1 MNALSNQQISRSAYR
16 IIMLVLLAVLFLAV
30 NLFSNIVFRSARID
44 LTENRLYTLSE
55 GTGEVVAK
63 IEEPIT
69 LRFFYSEQLAND
81 YPRIRT
87 YASHVR
93 DLLEEIRNRSDG
105 QLRLEVIEPEPF
117 SEQEDLAMS
126 LGLKGAP
133 TAQGDIIYFGLVG
146 TNSVDGLEAIPFFTD
161 EREQYLE
168 YDIARMIQN
177 LSRPARPVL
186 GIVTNLPLDTGTGGL
201 MSAMRG
207 ESLPFMIY
215 EELRNRFELEYL
227 EQQFKTVPSKVDVL
241 MIAHPRELD
250 EATLYAVDQFVMRGG
265 RVLAFIDP
273 HSEVSLTAGPD
284 GQPIRGYTE
293 SSNLEPLL
301 KSWGVNYDPTKIV
314 GDRGIAQRVQTGLDA
329 RRQES
334 DYVIWLAVQRDNVD
348 AEDIVTADVMR
359 LNLGTVGALAPSA
372 DATTQFTPLVR
383 SSDDAQLYDLD
394 YVKSGPRPDDLLRRF
409 EPTGE
414 SYVIAARL
422 SGPVASAFDGPPG
435 AGASADEDDKGSRSP
450 ADPAPHLAQSE
461 GDANIILFA
470 DSDIFDDRF
479 WVQTQSY
486 LGERVAQPIADNASF
501 IVSAID
507 NLMGSNE
514 LISLRAR
521 AKIDRPFTVVDELRR
536 TAERRFLA
544 EQEALERRIAE
555 TERRLTELQTQGPA
569 DAGMPDGAAAEA
581 HVENEIQA
589 FRAELLDSRKKLRDV
604 QRNLRR
610 EIDGLG
616 ARLRF
621 VNVGLIPLLIAVV
634 AIGAAF
640 VRYRRRK
647 ARVEKGA

>member
-55 GTGEVVAK
+55 GTGEVVGQ
-63 IEEPIT
+63 IEETIT
-69 LRFFYSEQLAND
+69 LRFFYSERLAND

-87 YASHVR
+87 YATHVR
-93 DLLEEIRNRSDG
+93 DLLEEIRNRSNG

-133 TAQGDIIYFGLVG
+133 TAGGDIIYFGLVG
-146 TNSVDGLEAIPFFTD
+146 TNAVDGLEAIPFFTD

-177 LSRPARPVL
+177 LSRPTRPVL

-215 EELRNRFELEYL
+215 EELRDRFELEYL
-227 EQQFKTVPSKVDVL
+227 EQQFQVVPEKVEVL

-250 EATLYAVDQFVMRGG
+250 PATLYAVDQFVMRGG

-284 GQPIRGYTE
+284 GQPIRGYSE
-293 SSNLEPLL
+293 ASNLEPLL
-301 KSWGVNYDPTKIV
+301 KSWGVDYDPTKIV
-314 GDRGIAQRVQTGLDA
+314 GDRGLAQRVQTGLDA

-359 LNLGTVGALAPSA
+359 LNLGTVGALAPSEG
-372 DATTQFTPLVR
+372 ATTHFTPLVR

-409 EPTGE
+409 EPTGAR
-414 SYVIAARL
+414 YVIAARL
-422 SGPVASAFDGPPG
+422 SGPVTSAFDGPPDVELEAPEG
-435 AGASADEDDKGSRSP
+435 AASPRRSLSKP
-450 ADPAPHLAQSE
+450 GPHLARSE
-461 GDANIILFA
+461 GEANIILFA

-501 IVSAID
+501 VVSAID

-521 AKIDRPFTVVDELRR
+521 ARIDRPFTVVDDLRR

-544 EQEALERRIAE
+544 EQEALERRISE
-555 TERRLTELQTQGPA
+555 TERRLIELQTEGA
-569 DAGMPDGAAAEA
+569 AGLPEDAAAEA
-581 HVENEIQA
+581 RVETEIQA

-616 ARLRF
+616 AQLRF
-621 VNVGLIPLLIAVV
+621 INVGLVPLLIAVI
-634 AIGAAF
+634 ALGAAIL
-640 VRYRRRK
+640 RYRRRK
-647 ARVEKGA
+647 ARAEKGA

>member
-1 MNALSNQQISRSAYR
+1 MFNQQISRSAYR
-16 IIMLVLLAVLFLAV
+16 IVMLVLLAVLFLAV

-55 GTGEVVAK
+55 GTAQVVAQ

-69 LRFFYSEQLAND
+69 LRFFYSERLAND

-87 YASHVR
+87 YATHVR
-93 DLLEEIRNRSDG
+93 DLLEEVRNRSDG
-105 QLRLEVIEPEPF
+105 RLRLEVIEPEPF

-168 YDIARMIQN
+168 YDVARMVQN

-227 EQQFKTVPSKVDVL
+227 EQQFKAVPNKVDVL

-250 EATLYAVDQFVMRGG
+250 EPTLYAVDQFVMRGG

-293 SSNLEPLL
+293 ASNLEPLL
-301 KSWGVNYDPTKIV
+301 KSWGVDYDPTKIV
-314 GDRGIAQRVQTGLDA
+314 GDRRNAQRVQTGLDA

-334 DYVIWLAVQRDNVD
+334 DYVIWLAVPRDNVD

-359 LNLGTVGALAPSA
+359 LNLGTVGALAPSE
-372 DATTQFTPLVR
+372 DATTVFTPLVR

-435 AGASADEDDKGSRSP
+435 ATAPDGDDSTAGP
-450 ADPAPHLAQSE
+450 AHLAQSE

-501 IVSAID
+501 VVSAID

-521 AKIDRPFTVVDELRR
+521 ARIDRPFVVVDELRR
-536 TAERRFLA
+536 VAERRFLA

-555 TERRLTELQTQGPA
+555 TERRLTELQTQGSA
-569 DAGMPDGAAAEA
+569 DVAGLSDGAAAEA
-581 HVENEIQA
+581 RVESEIQT

-621 VNVGLIPLLIAVV
+621 INVGLVPILIAIL
-634 AIGAAF
+634 ALGAA
-640 VRYRRRK
+640 VLRYRRRK

>member
-1 MNALSNQQISRSAYR
+1 MFNQQISRSAYR
-16 IIMLVLLAVLFLAV
+16 IVMLVLLAVLFLAV

-55 GTGEVVAK
+55 GTAQVVAQLD
-63 IEEPIT
+63 EPIT
-69 LRFFYSEQLAND
+69 LRFFYSERLAND

-87 YASHVR
+87 YATHVR
-93 DLLEEIRNRSDG
+93 DLLEEVRNRSDG
-105 QLRLEVIEPEPF
+105 MLRLEVIEPEPF

-168 YDIARMIQN
+168 YDVARMIQN

-227 EQQFKTVPSKVDVL
+227 EQQFKAVPSKVDVL

-250 EATLYAVDQFVMRGG
+250 EPTLYAVDQFVMRGG

-293 SSNLEPLL
+293 ASNLEPLL
-301 KSWGVNYDPTKIV
+301 KSWGVDYDPTKIV
-314 GDRGIAQRVQTGLDA
+314 GDRRLAQRVQTGLDA

-334 DYVIWLAVQRDNVD
+334 DYVIWLAVPRDNVD

-359 LNLGTVGALAPSA
+359 LNLGTVGALAPSEG
-372 DATTQFTPLVR
+372 ATTVFTPLVR

-409 EPTGE
+409 EPTGV
-414 SYVIAARL
+414 SYVVAARL
-422 SGPVASAFDGPPG
+422 SGPIASAFEGPPG
-435 AGASADEDDKGSRSP
+435 SLDPDEGGSVAGSA
-450 ADPAPHLAQSE
+450 AHLAQSE

-501 IVSAID
+501 VVSAID

-521 AKIDRPFTVVDELRR
+521 ARIDRPFVVVDDLRR
-536 TAERRFLA
+536 AAERRFLA

-555 TERRLTELQTQGPA
+555 TERRLTELQTQGP
-569 DAGMPDGAAAEA
+569 DAAGLLDGAAAEA

-589 FRAELLDSRKKLRDV
+589 FRAELLDSRRKLRDV

-616 ARLRF
+616 AQLRF
-621 VNVGLIPLLIAVV
+621 INVGLVPILIAIV
-634 AIGAAF
+634 ALGAAIL
-640 VRYRRRK
+640 RYRRRK

>member
-1 MNALSNQQISRSAYR
+1 MTGMFNQQISRSAYR
-16 IIMLVLLAVLFLAV
+16 IVMLVLLAVLFLAV

-55 GTGEVVAK
+55 GTGEVVGQ

-69 LRFFYSEQLAND
+69 LRFFYSERLAND

-87 YASHVR
+87 YATHVR
-93 DLLEEIRNRSDG
+93 DLLEEIRNRSNG

-133 TAQGDIIYFGLVG
+133 TAGGDIIYFGLVG
-146 TNSVDGLEAIPFFTD
+146 TNAVDGLEAIPFFTD

-177 LSRPARPVL
+177 LSRPTRPVL

-215 EELRNRFELEYL
+215 EELRDRFELEYL
-227 EQQFKTVPSKVDVL
+227 EQQFQVVPEKVEVL

-250 EATLYAVDQFVMRGG
+250 PATLYAVDQFVMRGG

-284 GQPIRGYTE
+284 GQPIRGYSE
-293 SSNLEPLL
+293 ASNLEPLL
-301 KSWGVNYDPTKIV
+301 KSWGVDYDPTKIV
-314 GDRGIAQRVQTGLDA
+314 GDRGLAQRVQTGLDA

-359 LNLGTVGALAPSA
+359 LNLGTVGALAPSEG
-372 DATTQFTPLVR
+372 ATTHFTPLVR

-409 EPTGE
+409 EPTGAR
-414 SYVIAARL
+414 YVIAARL
-422 SGPVASAFDGPPG
+422 SGPVTSAFDGPPDVELEAPEG
-435 AGASADEDDKGSRSP
+435 AASPRRSLSKP
-450 ADPAPHLAQSE
+450 GPHLARSE
-461 GDANIILFA
+461 GEANIILFA

-501 IVSAID
+501 VVSAID

-521 AKIDRPFTVVDELRR
+521 ARIDRPFTVVDDLRR

-544 EQEALERRIAE
+544 EQEALERRISE
-555 TERRLTELQTQGPA
+555 TERRLIELQTEGA
-569 DAGMPDGAAAEA
+569 AGLPEDAAAEA
-581 HVENEIQA
+581 RVETEIQA

-616 ARLRF
+616 AQLRF
-621 VNVGLIPLLIAVV
+621 INVGLVPLLIAVI
-634 AIGAAF
+634 ALGAAIL
-640 VRYRRRK
+640 RYRRRK
-647 ARVEKGA
+647 ARAEKGA

>member
-1 MNALSNQQISRSAYR
+1 MFNQQISRSAYR
-16 IIMLVLLAVLFLAV
+16 IVMLVLLAVLFLAV

-55 GTGEVVAK
+55 GTGEVVGQ

-69 LRFFYSEQLAND
+69 LRFFYSERLAND

-87 YASHVR
+87 YATHVR
-93 DLLEEIRNRSDG
+93 DLLEEIRNRSNG

-133 TAQGDIIYFGLVG
+133 TAGGDIIYFGLVG
-146 TNSVDGLEAIPFFTD
+146 TNAVDGLEAIPFFTD

-177 LSRPARPVL
+177 LSRPTRPVL

-215 EELRNRFELEYL
+215 EELRDRFELEYL
-227 EQQFKTVPSKVDVL
+227 EQQFQVVPEKVEVL

-250 EATLYAVDQFVMRGG
+250 PATLYAVDQFVMRGG

-284 GQPIRGYTE
+284 GQPIRGYSE
-293 SSNLEPLL
+293 ASNLEPLL
-301 KSWGVNYDPTKIV
+301 KSWGVDYDPTKIV
-314 GDRGIAQRVQTGLDA
+314 GDRGLAQRVQTGLDA

-359 LNLGTVGALAPSA
+359 LNLGTVGALAPSEG
-372 DATTQFTPLVR
+372 ATTHFTPLVR

-409 EPTGE
+409 EPTGAR
-414 SYVIAARL
+414 YVIAARL
-422 SGPVASAFDGPPG
+422 SGPVTSAFDGPPDVELEAPEG
-435 AGASADEDDKGSRSP
+435 AASPRRSLSKP
-450 ADPAPHLAQSE
+450 GPHLARSE
-461 GDANIILFA
+461 GEANIILFA

-501 IVSAID
+501 VVSAID

-521 AKIDRPFTVVDELRR
+521 ARIDRPFTVVDDLRR

-544 EQEALERRIAE
+544 EQEALERRISE
-555 TERRLTELQTQGPA
+555 TERRLIELQTEGA
-569 DAGMPDGAAAEA
+569 AGLPEDAAAEA
-581 HVENEIQA
+581 RVETEIQA

-616 ARLRF
+616 AQLRF
-621 VNVGLIPLLIAVV
+621 INVGLVPLLIAVI
-634 AIGAAF
+634 ALGAAIL
-640 VRYRRRK
+640 RYRRRK
-647 ARVEKGA
+647 ARAEKGA

>member
-1 MNALSNQQISRSAYR
+1 MFNQQISRSAYR
-16 IIMLVLLAVLFLAV
+16 IVMLVLLAVLFLAV

-44 LTENRLYTLSE
+44 LTENSLYTLSE
-55 GTGEVVAK
+55 GTAEVVAQ

-69 LRFFYSEQLAND
+69 LRFFYSERLAND

-93 DLLEEIRNRSDG
+93 DLLEEVRDRSDG
-105 QLRLEVIEPEPF
+105 RLILEVIEPEPF

-177 LSRPARPVL
+177 LSRPERPVL
-186 GIVTNLPLDTGTGGL
+186 GIVTNLPLDTGAGGL

-227 EQQFKTVPSKVDVL
+227 EQQFEVVPSKVDVL

-250 EATLYAVDQFVMRGG
+250 AATLYAVDQFVMRGG

-284 GQPIRGYTE
+284 GQPVRGYTE
-293 SSNLEPLL
+293 ASNLEPLL
-301 KSWGVNYDPTKIV
+301 KSWGVAYDPTRIV
-314 GDRGIAQRVQTGLDA
+314 GDRSLAQRVQTGLDA

-334 DYVIWLAVQRDNVD
+334 DYVIWLAVPRENVD

-359 LNLGTVGALAPSA
+359 LNLGTVGALAPA
-372 DATTQFTPLVR
+372 EGATTRFTPLVR
-383 SSDDAQLYDLD
+383 SSKDAKLYDLD

-409 EPTGE
+409 EASGE

-422 SGPVASAFDGPPG
+422 SGPVTSAFDGPPEAESQAQEDG
-435 AGASADEDDKGSRSP
+435 AAPRRSLTAPGA
-450 ADPAPHLAQSE
+450 HLAQSE
-461 GDANIILFA
+461 GEANIILFA

-521 AKIDRPFTVVDELRR
+521 ARIDRPFTVVDDLRR
-536 TAERRFLA
+536 AAERRFLA
-544 EQEALERRIAE
+544 EQETLEQRIDD
-555 TERRLTELQTQGPA
+555 TEKRLTQLQTQGAP
-569 DAGMPDGAAAEA
+569 DMPEGAAAEA
-581 HVENEIQA
+581 HVESEIQT

-616 ARLRF
+616 AQLRF

-634 AIGAAF
+634 ALGAAIL
-640 VRYRRRK
+640 RYRRRK
-647 ARVEKGA
+647 ARAERGA

>member
-1 MNALSNQQISRSAYR
+1 MFNQQISRSAYR
-16 IIMLVLLAVLFLAV
+16 IVMLVLLAVLFLAV

-69 LRFFYSEQLAND
+69 LRFFYSERLAND

-87 YASHVR
+87 YATHVR

-146 TNSVDGLEAIPFFTD
+146 TNAVDGLEAIPFFTD

-215 EELRNRFELEYL
+215 EELRDRFELEYL
-227 EQQFKTVPSKVDVL
+227 EQQFQTVPSKIEVL

-250 EATLYAVDQFVMRGG
+250 PATLYAVDQFVMRGG

-284 GQPIRGYTE
+284 GQPVRGYTE
-293 SSNLEPLL
+293 ASNLEPLL
-301 KSWGVNYDPTKIV
+301 KNWGVDYDPTKIV
-314 GDRGIAQRVQTGLDA
+314 GDRGLAQRVQTGLDA

-334 DYVIWLAVQRDNVD
+334 DYVIWLAVQRANVD

-359 LNLGTVGALAPSA
+359 LNLGTVGALAPA
-372 DATTQFTPLVR
+372 EGATTRFTPLVR

-409 EPTGE
+409 EPSGE
-414 SYVIAARL
+414 SFVIAARV
-422 SGPVASAFDGPPG
+422 SGPVSSAFDGPPEVELQAQDG
-435 AGASADEDDKGSRSP
+435 AASPRATP
-450 ADPAPHLAQSE
+450 AKPEAHLAQSV

-501 IVSAID
+501 VVSAID

-521 AKIDRPFTVVDELRR
+521 ARIDRPFTVVDDLRR
-536 TAERRFLA
+536 AAERRFLA
-544 EQEALERRIAE
+544 EQEALEGRIAE
-555 TERRLTELQTQGPA
+555 TEQRLTQLQTQGVA
-569 DAGMPDGAAAEA
+569 DLPNGGATEVD
-581 HVENEIQA
+581 VESEIQA

-616 ARLRF
+616 AQLRF
-621 VNVGLIPLLIAVV
+621 VNVGLVPLLITVV
-634 AIGAAF
+634 ALGA
-640 VRYRRRK
+640 VILRYRRRK
-647 ARVEKGA
+647 ARAEKGA